1 MTTRHLLASALMFA
15 LGPVAAVPIA
25 RAQIAATSTEPVII
39 VPQGRTV
46 VFWPTPRPPENRS
59 IKLTKADASVQVT
72 DQIALTTLVLT
83 VTNDGGGAQEAQLVV
98 PVPDGAAVRS
108 FQLDSL
114 GAEPNAKLYPRDE
127 ARRIYD
133 GIVSKSRDPGLL
145 EFIGYNLIKSSVFPV
160 PARGTQTLRLT
171 YEQLL
176 PTEGTSSADRID
188 FVIPRTESL
197 DDTGV
202 AWSFTAD
209 IRSSRAISTI
219 YSPSHEIVTERTD
232 AGRMTVR
239 LLNTASVQPGSFRVS
254 YLLPRRANE
263 VSATVMMYPDPEIA
277 GGQGGYF
284 LLLAGVPAKPP
295 ENAIKREVTVVL
307 DRSGSMRGQ
316 KIIQAREAAL
326 QVVEGLAP
334 GEFFN
339 IIDYSDSINSFS
351 DHAVVKNDETMAAAR
366 KYIAGI
372 NANGGTNINDSLLE
386 ALRQDPTPGTL
397 PVVLFLTDGLPTVGQ
412 TSERAIREA
421 AAGANK
427 HNRRIFTFGVGLDVN
442 GPLLTGLSRGTR
454 ATSTFVLPE
463 ENVEVKVG
471 QVYRRLSGPILASPK
486 LEAIIDAKGEVVTR
500 PIREV
505 QPASLPDLFD
515 GDQLVILG
523 QYTDA
528 SAKKL
533 ILEGNYLGKQATF
546 DFAFDTSKATTRN
559 GFVPRLWASRK
570 IASLI
575 EEIRQAGADQRP
587 GVRPSEDPRTKE
599 LVDEIVR
606 LSIKWGIL
614 TEYTAFLALEPGTV
628 IAGRPG
634 DPMPMADGG
643 AGSRD
648 VPRVDLMAALR
659 SAQGSGPS
667 SPFRAPQEAAERKE
681 YAQTMLSNRAKDER
695 WGGRAINQ
703 EMNLGRQVEIGC
715 VNVTNEFISAD
726 MKKTQVNT
734 VCQVADQTLFR
745 RGQRWV
751 DARIVQADKEK
762 EAPEVTITFGTP
774 AYTQLVDDLAA
785 RNQVALLAQGDE
797 CMLMYQGKR
806 TLVLGPRAT
815 P

>member
-1 MTTRHLLASALMFA
+1 MSTRHLLASAFVFA
-15 LGPVAAVPIA
+15 LGPVAA
-25 RAQIAATSTEPVII
+25 AQVAVTTTEPVVI
-39 VPQGRTV
+39 VPQGRHV
-46 VFWPTPRPPENRS
+46 VIWPSPRPPEHRT
-59 IKLTKADASVQVT
+59 IRLTKADASVQVS

-83 VTNDGGGAQEAQLVV
+83 VTNDGGGPQEAQLVL

-114 GAEPNAKLYPRDE
+114 GPEPNARLYPRDE

-133 GIVSKSRDPGLL
+133 QIVAKSRDPGLL

-160 PARGTQTLRLT
+160 PAHGTQTLRLT

-176 PTEGTSSADRID
+176 PTDGSASADRID
-188 FVIPRTESL
+188 FVLPRTESL

-202 AWSFTAD
+202 AWSFAAD
-209 IRSSRAISTI
+209 IRSTRPISTV

-232 AGRMTVR
+232 EGHLTVR
-239 LLNTASVQPGSFRVS
+239 LASAASVQPGSFRVS
-254 YLLPRRANE
+254 YLLPRKPDQ
-263 VSATVMMYPDPEIA
+263 VSATVMLYPDPEIP

-284 LLLAGVPAKPP
+284 LVLAGVPAKAP
-295 ENAIKREVTVVL
+295 EKAIKREVTLVI
-307 DRSGSMRGQ
+307 DRSGSMRGK
-316 KIIQAREAAL
+316 KIEQAREAAL

-334 GEFFN
+334 GESFN

-351 DHAVVKNDETMAAAR
+351 DHAVVKSEQAMIAAR

-372 NANGGTNINDSLLE
+372 NANGGTNINDALLE

-421 AAGANK
+421 AAAANK
-427 HNRRIFTFGVGLDVN
+427 HQRRVFTFGVGLDVN
-442 GPLLTGLSRGTR
+442 GPLLTGLARGSR

-486 LEAIIDAKGEVVTR
+486 LEAVVDARGEIVTR

-515 GDQLVILG
+515 GEQLVILG
-523 QYTDA
+523 QYADA
-528 SAKKL
+528 SARKL
-533 ILEGNYLGKQATF
+533 VLSGNYLGKDATF
-546 DFAFDTSKATTRN
+546 DIAFDTGRATVKN
-559 GFVPRLWASRK
+559 GFVPRLWAQRR
-570 IASLI
+570 IATLI

-587 GVRPSEDPRTKE
+587 GARPSEDPRTKE

-606 LSIKWGIL
+606 LSTKWGIL

-634 DPMPMADGG
+634 DPIPMAGGG
-643 AGSRD
+643 ADTSGA
-648 VPRVDLMAALR
+648 PRLDLVDALRATSAPGAGREAPAAL
-659 SAQGSGPS
+659 PTT
-667 SPFRAPQEAAERKE
+667 AAEKKDYTQRV
-681 YAQTMLSNRAKDER
+681 LSIRARDER

-703 EMNLGRQVEIGC
+703 ELNLGKQFEIGC

-726 MKKTQVNT
+726 MKTARVST

-745 RGQRWV
+745 RGNRWV
-751 DARIVQADKEK
+751 DARIVQADKEN
-762 EAPEVTITFGTP
+762 EAPEQVINFGTP
-774 AYTQLVDDLAA
+774 EFTRLVDALAA
-785 RNQVALLAQGDE
+785 RNQTGLLALGDQ
-797 CMLMYQGKR
+797 CVLMYEGKR
-806 TLVLGPRAT
+806 TLVNGPGAT